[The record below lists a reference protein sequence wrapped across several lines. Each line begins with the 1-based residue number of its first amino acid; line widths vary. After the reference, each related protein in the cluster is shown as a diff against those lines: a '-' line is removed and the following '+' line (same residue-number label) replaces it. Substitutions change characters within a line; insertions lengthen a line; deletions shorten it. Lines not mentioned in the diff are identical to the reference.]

1 MIGVNDMIEKKELT
15 CINCPMG
22 CQLSVELEDGV
33 VKSVTGNTCPRGDAY
48 ARTEVVNPVRTVTST
63 CIVEG
68 GDKPRVSVKTASPIP
83 KGKIDEVMKDIN
95 AVRAEAPVKIGDVLV
110 KNTAGTGVDVIAT
123 RNIEKIA

>member
-63 CIVEG
+63 CIVAY